1 MEDYFLLLKAN
12 VPIYMVSVQS
22 HSIVS
27 CKDKKE
33 QYACMRSLVFTHD
46 SEDCVS
52 LRRHA
57 PGLKITRHGTVTCA
71 EQLLD

>member
-27 CKDKKE
+27 CKAKKE

-46 SEDCVS
+46 SEDCDS
-52 LRRHA
+52 L
-57 PGLKITRHGTVTCA
+57 L
-71 EQLLD
+71 